1 MCKCNCWNRVEWP
14 PHFLWGEALCLELHP
29 EVLPQTNFAAHAPGF
44 PISPR
49 YPCGRGCSCV
59 PGGHVA
65 RASCLLCLP
74 APWAPCRGVS
84 GALSI
89 LPPAAVSFLLGFPA
103 LQAIPGTRR
112 HLLLAAA
119 QEPWRPGI
127 GAFVSRDEDPGAQ
140 LGNLLL
146 TDTLSPTFV
155 RSFVLS
161 SFLFFLSFFL
171 SLAV

>member
-1 MCKCNCWNRVEWP
+1 MPGTP
-14 PHFLWGEALCLELHP
+14 PGSPAPDEFCCTYTWFSDQP
-29 EVLPQTNFAAHAPGF
+29 TLPLRT
-44 PISPR
+44 R
-49 YPCGRGCSCV
+49 ML

-119 QEPWRPGI
+119 QEPRRPGI
-127 GAFVSRDEDPGAQ
+127 GDFISRDEDPGAQ